1 VSAVEQQFMLTIEV
15 NFTRNAVKRSDVGW
29 EATWYKDIKTGK
41 CTPAWSES
49 LEFIGRDLNQV

>member
-1 VSAVEQQFMLTIEV
+1 MSVGWEWDIPIAY
-15 NFTRNAVKRSDVGW
+15 RSDMGW

-49 LEFIGRDLNQV
+49 LEFIGRDVNQV